1 MGFLRLARRGVGAV
15 LDELCLFLQR
25 RGLVAWLVE
34 KVEVGALPE
43 PLMRRVVGAFEFV
56 TAEAL
61 AAAAGLDLYAR
72 WRGGGSLAGGAY
84 VVWNGA
90 AEWPLWFEMAGRGVP
105 DVEIHVGDSADL
117 VEVTLGA
124 DSSTLLREVG
134 EAARH
139 KPTVGGNVRRR
150 VVLAPLYGG
159 YLEGARRLAAQV
171 AGVEVASAY
180 ALVDKLSSGAPEGDA
195 ERGLAQCAERAG
207 RLAEELAGIEGGAW
221 AEWLASR
228 GYLALASVARLAQR
242 GKAP

>member
-1 MGFLRLARRGVGAV
+1 VVYPTRALAR
-15 LDELCLFLQR
+15 DQ
-25 RGLVAWLVE
+25 
-34 KVEVGALPE
+34 
-43 PLMRRVVGAFEFV
+43 FE
-56 TAEAL
+56 
-61 AAAAGLDLYAR
+61 R

-105 DVEIHVGDSADL
+105 DVEIHVGDSVDL

-150 VVLAPLYGG
+150 MVLAPLYGG

-207 RLAEELAGIEGGAW
+207 RLAEELAGVEGGAW

-242 GKAP
+242 GKTP